1 MCVYRKIRVGEFR
14 NLYYSLIL
22 FHRRW
27 FCKIATKGNSKMV
40 IFSTMNQCLHVTSL
54 FVIILTVFLLSFR
67 LSSLAESHMM
77 AMAMWP
83 LINITKSCRWLWI
96 HFVFSSNID
105 FYQWF
110 RSWPIIYFRTVMYH
124 SSVILAKV
132 HLVIIWNQL
141 FTIVH
146 FTFHS
151 ISTINNHFMF
161 YR

>member
-1 MCVYRKIRVGEFR
+1 MCLPQNKSGRVWEL
-14 NLYYSLIL
+14 LYYILIL
-22 FHRRW
+22 FIDVG
-27 FCKIATKGNSKMV
+27 FVIITKGNSKMV
-40 IFSTMNQCLHVTSL
+40 IFSTMNQCLHVRSL
-54 FVIILTVFLLSFR
+54 SVIILTVFLLSFR
-67 LSSLAESHMM
+67 LSNLDESHMM

-124 SSVILAKV
+124 SFVILAKV
-132 HLVIIWNQL
+132 YLVIIWNQL

-146 FTFHS
+146 FTFHF
-151 ISTINNHFMF
+151 H
-161 YR
+161 Y